1 MKRKSEKN
9 KKSIKNLEWAMYR
22 KKENYQNNFLI
33 CLPQPYLDIPKVHWN
48 NKLSITQLRVE
59 IVLICVQL
67 GIYETIKIKHGILVG

>member
-33 CLPQPYLDIPKVHWN
+33 CLPQPYLDIPKVH
-48 NKLSITQLRVE
+48 
-59 IVLICVQL
+59 
-67 GIYETIKIKHGILVG
+67 